1 MMLNPYKIVSFGSVM
16 FGVAYKDHPYIGIP
30 ESWGSMAHARE
41 YMANLLGL
49 TYDEYRRAV
58 NGADQTRVS

>member
-1 MMLNPYKIVSFGSVM
+1 MRRNPYKIVKYDGGAY
-16 FGVAYKDHPYIGIP
+16 GVQYKDFPGVGIP

-58 NGADQTRVS
+58 NGTD